1 MRRAW
6 AVVALINVY
15 ILLVKM
21 VSWRG
26 GLREGNGWG
35 WGIGQK
41 EMSLY
46 SCDCVGVINSGISL
60 NGL

>member
-1 MRRAW
+1 
-6 AVVALINVY
+6 
-15 ILLVKM
+15 M